1 MDDTNKPTDCGDV
14 FKPLT
19 PSECAVKVG
28 RALLVQ
34 DSPAARRAALHA
46 KYVSEGNVSY
56 LVAQKGEDCRPCDC
70 EDGA

>member
-46 KYVSEGNVSY
+46 KYVADGNVAY
-56 LVAQKGEDCRPCDC
+56 LVQTNEDCRPCDT